1 MPAKNRSAAGIGL
14 TIVRRNLGAL
24 SANRFRAMVIRE
36 ANSKDTLEIAKVH
49 VDSWRFAYKGIIE
62 DQVLDSLDYNKRS
75 ENWKLVLEDTSL
87 PMYVSESNEGEIT
100 GFVHVSEYR
109 GNDLDSENI
118 GEITS
123 IYIRPELVGTGL
135 GYRLFQKAK
144 ASLSAAGFTKIVLW
158 VLEENKLGSNFYKRC
173 GMMPDNGKTIHPKTG
188 LVELRYAME
197 V

>member
-1 MPAKNRSAAGIGL
+1 M
-14 TIVRRNLGAL
+14 
-24 SANRFRAMVIRE
+24 IRE
-36 ANSKDTLEIAKVH
+36 ANSEDTLEIAKVH

-62 DQVLDSLDYNKRS
+62 DQVLDSLDYSKRS
-75 ENWKLVLEDTSL
+75 ENWKLVLQESSL

-109 GNDLDSENI
+109 GNDLGSENI

-144 ASLSAAGFTKIVLW
+144 ASLTEAGFTKIVLW
-158 VLEENKLGSNFYKRC
+158 VLEENKLGSNFYKHC
-173 GMMPDNGKTIHPKTG
+173 GMKPDNGKTIHPKTG